1 MRRYF
6 SIFVLTITLLGV
18 APGCASIHPAIMN
31 RAYQDDLEGAKKLVS
46 SSHLKQAVDE
56 LTQLID
62 MDPKNSEALL
72 LRGVAY
78 QGLEEFERAVRDYEA
93 VLAIDP
99 RNVKGHYNLGMI
111 FAYKLNDPVR
121 ALKHFDRFLSLQPD
135 HDRAFRV
142 AKVMCAIDTD
152 RSRPLLENGGLASF
166 LGEVASVTDPADR
179 RKRLLEAAE
188 KNRSSP
194 VLPMMIGQTY
204 DEEGRTDEAIRAY
217 QQALELRPTCAPCHE
232 ALGKLLI
239 RKKKTEEGNIHILK
253 SQLFNPNGNELKSSG
268 D

>member
-1 MRRYF
+1 MTLTHTQVAELRR
-6 SIFVLTITLLGV
+6 TIEVRHT
-18 APGCASIHPAIMN
+18 
-31 RAYQDDLEGAKKLVS
+31 
-46 SSHLKQAVDE
+46 
-56 LTQLID
+56 
-62 MDPKNSEALL
+62 ALL
-72 LRGVAY
+72 AEVHADVA
-78 QGLEEFERAVRDYEA
+78 RARDESY
-93 VLAIDP
+93 
-99 RNVKGHYNLGMI
+99 
-111 FAYKLNDPVR
+111 
-121 ALKHFDRFLSLQPD
+121 
-135 HDRAFRV
+135 
-142 AKVMCAIDTD
+142 
-152 RSRPLLENGGLASF
+152 
-166 LGEVASVTDPADR
+166 GEVAGPVTDPADR